1 MPPLDASRKHN
12 VAEALG
18 KARALLED
26 CQVQGIPVDLARLA
40 KQVGI
45 RQVTELNTRLD
56 GQLLE
61 LPAGGYEV
69 VLSKLAPATRRRF
82 TLAHEIAHLLLFPR
96 QAECNLRWETEEL
109 CNVAASELL
118 IPARFLTR
126 VLAADPAVSIQ
137 SLLRVSRLFRCS
149 LEAAGWKILNSGLAS
164 GALLMWKIA
173 DDAGG
178 EFLELVAVPHTWGS
192 QRVVN
197 QGLRVYPEDWLWET
211 VMNAVE
217 GRICFPST
225 RPGLCYKGDFVR
237 LRSLILIFVGDEL
250 YETDKGDLTQSKA
263 QPDAP
268 KVNLRQKV
276 SRGLRPLGR

>member
-1 MPPLDASRKHN
+1 MDASRKHN

-18 KARALLED
+18 KARALLKD
-26 CQVQGIPVDLARLA
+26 CQVQGVPIDLARLA

-45 RQVTELNTRLD
+45 KQVTELNTRLD

-69 VLSKLAPATRRRF
+69 ILSKLAPATRKRF

-96 QAECNLRWETEEL
+96 EAECHLRRETEEL

-118 IPARFLTR
+118 IPERFLTR
-126 VLAADPAVSIQ
+126 VLAADPVVSIQ

-149 LEAAGWKILNSGLAS
+149 LEAAGWKILNSGLVS

-173 DDAGG
+173 DEAEG

-192 QRVVN
+192 QRVVD
-197 QGLRVYPEDWLWET
+197 QGLRVYPENWLWDT

-225 RPGLCYKGDFVR
+225 RAGLCYRGDFVR
-237 LRSLILIFVGDEL
+237 LRRIILIFVGDEL
-250 YETDKGDLTQSKA
+250 HPADREDSGQSRA
-263 QPDAP
+263 QPGAP
-268 KVNLRQKV
+268 KVNAVQKMT
-276 SRGLRPLGR
+276 RGLRSLRR

>member
-1 MPPLDASRKHN
+1 VPPLDASRKHN

-69 VLSKLAPATRRRF
+69 ILSKLAPATRKRF
-82 TLAHEIAHLLLFPR
+82 TLAHEIAHLLLFP
-96 QAECNLRWETEEL
+96 QEAECHLHRETEEL

-126 VLAADPAVSIQ
+126 VLAADPAGSIQ
-137 SLLRVSRLFRCS
+137 SLLKVSRLFRCS
-149 LEAAGWKILNSGLAS
+149 LEAAGWKILNSGLVS

-173 DDAGG
+173 DVEEG

-192 QRVVN
+192 QRVVD
-197 QGLRVYPEDWLWET
+197 QGLRVYPEDWLWDT

-225 RPGLCYKGDFVR
+225 RPGMCYMGEFVR
-237 LRSLILIFVGDEL
+237 LRRIILIFVGDQL
-250 YETDKGDLTQSKA
+250 HQTDSADSAQNRA
-263 QPDAP
+263 QPGAQ
-268 KVNLRQKV
+268 KVSGVPKV
-276 SRGLRPLGR
+276 SRGLGSLRR